1 MGDIKMC
8 SSCGNSIPV
17 EAVFCPNCGQKQEA
31 VIQEQEQ
38 AVQTPEESVYQDAEE
53 IKTPEPVSETDNHG
67 APDVSDQPEQ
77 DYQEPPIESEHTAQ
91 QQQAYPESTSAAPQQ
106 QQTASSEPGQIQQQ
120 AYAQAFT
127 QPQQPQPGYQ
137 PAQPAQSYQQPSY
150 PQQAQQPEAPK
161 KPKKRFPW
169 VFTILWIGMLAFIG
183 VWVFLWFTY
192 PESQNPI
199 NNLSVDTL
207 RLMTPVVAVVLLI
220 YTLNLKILVKKA
232 KVIPTILL
240 ILSILFSVFMFLSFE
255 LIEGDWAHDL
265 IRPVTE
271 IFFEFQ

>member
-1 MGDIKMC
+1 
-8 SSCGNSIPV
+8 
-17 EAVFCPNCGQKQEA
+17 
-31 VIQEQEQ
+31 
-38 AVQTPEESVYQDAEE
+38 
-53 IKTPEPVSETDNHG
+53 
-67 APDVSDQPEQ
+67 
-77 DYQEPPIESEHTAQ
+77 
-91 QQQAYPESTSAAPQQ
+91 
-106 QQTASSEPGQIQQQ
+106 
-120 AYAQAFT
+120 
-127 QPQQPQPGYQ
+127 
-137 PAQPAQSYQQPSY
+137 
-150 PQQAQQPEAPK
+150 
-161 KPKKRFPW
+161 
-169 VFTILWIGMLAFIG
+169 MLAFIG

-220 YTLNLKILVKKA
+220 YTLNLKIVVKKA